1 MLVII
6 LLFNLAKTEQLR
18 EQVLAELTSN
28 GVLLRTVV
36 DLIVERLE
44 KDNLSGERKKKLS
57 LCGFE
62 RVLQ

>member
-36 DLIVERLE
+36 DLIVERVE
-44 KDNLSGERKKKLS
+44 NDNLSGELRSVCL
-57 LCGFE
+57 
-62 RVLQ
+62 

>member
-1 MLVII
+1 MLLII